1 MIGQIRGELKERLD
15 QQLLIDVSGIGYEV
29 DVPASV
35 LLSGLVVGEP
45 VTLHTHFVVR
55 EDAHILF
62 GFLDRTARDLFRSL
76 IKVNKVGPRLAL
88 GILSSLDVGAFV
100 ACVRAGD
107 VKTLNAVPGVGR
119 VMAERLIME
128 MRDRLDDFD
137 AAEMPVIAANTKAI
151 SVSVLDEVESAL
163 VGLGFRPQEI
173 ALTLSQ
179 LDPPIDNIEDVLRRA
194 LKLLS

>member
-1 MIGQIRGELKERLD
+1 
-15 QQLLIDVSGIGYEV
+15 
-29 DVPASV
+29 
-35 LLSGLVVGEP
+35 
-45 VTLHTHFVVR
+45 
-55 EDAHILF
+55 
-62 GFLDRTARDLFRSL
+62 
-76 IKVNKVGPRLAL
+76 
-88 GILSSLDVGAFV
+88 
-100 ACVRAGD
+100 
-107 VKTLNAVPGVGR
+107 
-119 VMAERLIME
+119 MAERLIME

-137 AAEMPVIAANTKAI
+137 AAEMPVIAANTKST